1 MGAWGAVVADFEAF
15 GLAGAAGF
23 EGPTGFIVVDFEAVG
38 LIVDDFERGC
48 VLEGFEVNDVG
59 RTMELRGGGPVPEG
73 AAVCVWASV
82 VDVLG
87 FAGGFDGT
95 EGRLV
100 EDVEC
105 C

>member
-1 MGAWGAVVADFEAF
+1 M
-15 GLAGAAGF
+15 AGAAGF
-23 EGPTGFIVVDFEAVG
+23 EGPTGFVVVDFEAVG
-38 LIVDDFERGC
+38 LIVDDFEVVGFGSERGC